1 MPTAISQEEVKQLI
15 EQRRWTELKERLSG
29 LLAPELADQIEALDP
44 AQRMLVFRALPRAQA
59 NEVFAYLEI
68 PKQDELVRNLTNEDA
83 RQIVAGLT
91 PDDRTALLEELPAE
105 VTQRLLS
112 LLTPEDLKEARTLL
126 GYRRCTQ
133 ACNSHSLIVQPSA
146 TVLDRGHLSHAEAV
160 QSRPPA
166 PKADFLHRAG

>member
-1 MPTAISQEEVKQLI
+1 MMPNAITPEEVRDLMV
-15 EQRRWTELKERLSG
+15 ERRWAELKEGLSG

-112 LLTPEDLKEARTLL
+112 LLRPE
-126 GYRRCTQ
+126 
-133 ACNSHSLIVQPSA
+133 
-146 TVLDRGHLSHAEAV
+146 HLT
-160 QSRPPA
+160 
-166 PKADFLHRAG
+166 